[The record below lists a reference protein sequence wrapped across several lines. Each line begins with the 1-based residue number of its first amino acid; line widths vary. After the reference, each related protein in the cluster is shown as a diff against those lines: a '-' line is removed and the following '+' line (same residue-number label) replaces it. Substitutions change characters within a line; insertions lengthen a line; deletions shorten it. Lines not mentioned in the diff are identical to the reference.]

1 MKTTNAKYI
10 ADRIRLL
17 IATKQFQVNELLPST
32 RTLGKQLNVSFHT
45 VHKAY
50 KLLEDEGI
58 LRGEPGRGFV
68 VARQSTTM
76 DKTER
81 LEIGADRMRTLLEE
95 LIGYGLSEEEVE
107 EVFEE
112 QLGFLEWPERLQS
125 CASIG
130 ATREHADMLAKA
142 IKSQVGVKSSTLTI
156 NQIDQLVNFDALF
169 IPIPYYQKIKEQTSS
184 NILMLPI
191 LYTFNTDLLIDI
203 VQRAGMETLGL
214 VTEQEESIP
223 ILIDELKLG
232 LKFSGSIIA
241 GSIYGKSLPL
251 FVRDV
256 DLILYTPSCASLV
269 ERLLPERRRL
279 KLFYHISEDSS
290 NIIRAELWDQ

>member
-1 MKTTNAKYI
+1 MGTTNAKYI

-32 RTLGKQLNVSFHT
+32 RSLGKQLNVSFHT
-45 VHKAY
+45 IHKAY
-50 KLLEDEGI
+50 RMLEEEGI
-58 LRGEPGRGFV
+58 LRGEQGRGFI
-68 VARQSTTM
+68 VARQTSKL

-81 LEIGADRMRTLLEE
+81 LEIGSDRIRTVLEE

-130 ATREHADMLAKA
+130 ATREHAEMLSEA

-156 NQIDQLVNFDALF
+156 NQIEKAVNFDALF
-169 IPIPYYQKIKEQTSS
+169 VPIPYYQEIKEQISS
-184 NILMLPI
+184 DILMLPI
-191 LYTFNTDLLIDI
+191 LYTFNTELLIDI
-203 VQRAGMETLGL
+203 VERAGMETLGL
-214 VTEQEESIP
+214 VTAQEETIP
-223 ILIDELKLG
+223 ILVDELKLS

-241 GSIYGKSLPL
+241 GSVYGKSLPL

-256 DLILYTPSCASLV
+256 DLILYTPASAILV
-269 ERLLPERRRL
+269 EKLLPDKRRL
-279 KLFYHISEDSS
+279 KLYYHIAEHSS

>member
-1 MKTTNAKYI
+1 MTITNAKYI

-32 RTLGKQLNVSFHT
+32 RTLGKQLKVSFHT

-50 KLLEDEGI
+50 KILESEGI

-68 VARQSTTM
+68 VARQSTTK

-81 LEIGADRMRTLLEE
+81 LEFAADRMRTLLEE
-95 LIGYGLSEEEVE
+95 LIGYGLSEDEVE

-125 CASIG
+125 CASLG
-130 ATREHADMLAKA
+130 ATQEHADMLSKA
-142 IKSQVGVKSSTLTI
+142 IQTQVGVKSSTLTI
-156 NQIDQLVNFDALF
+156 HQVDKFVNYDALF
-169 IPIPYYQKIKEQTSS
+169 VPIPYYQNIKEQTSS

-203 VQRAGMETLGL
+203 VERAGMETLGL
-214 VTEQEESIP
+214 VTDQEESIP

-256 DLILYTPSCASLV
+256 DLILYTPGCALLV
-269 ERLLPERRRL
+269 EKLLPEKRRL
-279 KLFYHISEDSS
+279 KLFYHIAEDSS